1 MKYFRS
7 VPPRPPR
14 PGRVRLADAHA
25 IGLAAALIVF
35 AGAAAHAQTPETQ
48 TPATQTPA
56 TQTPAT
62 QAPAKPRPA
71 KPAAAAPTLSIDVTD
86 RSGESLVDVAVAVTG
101 PVDRSG
107 TTTEK
112 GAVVFR
118 GMRPGTYRLRFE
130 HEDFVSLERDVV
142 MTAKPATLSVALTP
156 LPEPAAPLE
165 PSEAP
170 DPPDTAGRPPRDIA
184 PRTLSIPDFLDK
196 NLIGG
201 EPQRTTLLAC
211 ADGGTARL
219 LQIRD
224 PLEDQQHA
232 GLDEILYIVAGAG
245 VLRIDDLETK
255 LTPGFFALVPRG
267 MTHSMRRQG
276 RNPLIALSV
285 LTGEPCEE
293 DGDR

>member
-1 MKYFRS
+1 MKYLSS
-7 VPPRPPR
+7 VPTRPPH
-14 PGRVRLADAHA
+14 PGRVRLAEAHA
-25 IGLAAALIVF
+25 IGLAAALILC
-35 AGAAAHAQTPETQ
+35 AGAAVHAQTPA
-48 TPATQTPA
+48 TPTP
-56 TQTPAT
+56 TTPT
-62 QAPAKPRPA
+62 PAKPAPA
-71 KPAAAAPTLSIDVTD
+71 KPAAAAPTLSIEVTD
-86 RSGESLVDVAVAVTG
+86 RTGESLVDVSVAVTG

-112 GAVVFR
+112 GALVFR

-130 HEDFVSLERDVV
+130 HEDFLTLERDVV
-142 MTAKPATLSVALTP
+142 MAAKPAAIAVALTP
-156 LPEPAAPLE
+156 LAEPASPPEP
-165 PSEAP
+165 STAP
-170 DPPDTAGRPPRDIA
+170 DPPDTPGKPPRDIA

-211 ADGGTARL
+211 ADGGTSRL

-245 VLRIDDLETK
+245 VLSIDDQETK
-255 LTPGFFALVPRG
+255 VTPGFFALVPRG
-267 MTHSMRRQG
+267 VTHSIRRQG